1 MATSSTT
8 TAVADRLRRASRV
21 LLVAH
26 RPPDADGVGSLL
38 ALGRMLS
45 SLGKEVAEVCVEALE
60 PSLLSLPGAE
70 RVRVTVPPR
79 AAAWDAAVLLD
90 CADVDRAGLEPGFL
104 RDVTVINIDHHRTNP
119 GFGDVVLVDPTA
131 PATAALVVDLVDALD
146 VPLGADDA
154 TDLYAGLLTDTER
167 FTAES
172 VCPATHRLAA
182 RLLESGARAAEVAG
196 AMYST
201 RPASG
206 VTLLASA
213 LRKLRRT
220 ADGRVAWI
228 SLTADDFTKAGVD
241 PMTAEDLASVAVG
254 VEGVW
259 AGAYLR
265 PGAGGVRVG
274 LRSRH
279 PEVDVS
285 RVAQALGGGGHRWAA
300 GCVLPDSRNAA
311 TRVVRALQEEVER
324 VGG

>member
-8 TAVADRLRRASRV
+8 TAVANRLRRTRRV

-38 ALGRMLS
+38 AMGRMLA
-45 SLGKEVAEVCVEALE
+45 SLGKEVTEICVDALE
-60 PSLLSLPGAE
+60 PNLRALPGAE
-70 RVRVTVPPR
+70 RVRESV
-79 AAAWDAAVLLD
+79 AADAPAWDAVVLLD
-90 CADVDRAGLEPGFL
+90 CADLDRAGLDPDCL
-104 RDVTVINIDHHRTNP
+104 RGATVFNIDHHRTNP
-119 GFGDVVLVDPTA
+119 GFGDVVLVDATA
-131 PATAALVVDLVDALD
+131 PATAALVVDLFDAMG
-146 VPLGADDA
+146 VPLGKDDA
-154 TDLYAGLLTDTER
+154 TALYAGLLTDTER

-196 AMYST
+196 AMYAT
-201 RPASG
+201 RPASA
-206 VTLLASA
+206 VNLMARA

-220 ADGRVAWI
+220 PDGRVAWI
-228 SLTADDFTKAGVD
+228 SLTADDFAKAGVD

-254 VEGVW
+254 VAGVW

-265 PGAGGVRVG
+265 PGAAGVRVG

-285 RVAQALGGGGHRWAA
+285 RVAQTLGGGGHRWAA
-300 GCVLPDSRNAA
+300 GCVLPDGRNVSR
-311 TRVVRALQEEVER
+311 RVVRALREEVER